1 MNHSSIKVTCRKCNL
16 EFSGVLDG
24 LFNVSEQYAAQC
36 PSCKTLNEFNGVGAF
51 YDNSIPDNAVQVM
64 YLRIINH

>member
-1 MNHSSIKVTCRKCNL
+1 MSQSSTKITCRKCNL
-16 EFSGVLDG
+16 EFVGVLDD
-24 LFNVSEQYAAQC
+24 LFDANEQYVGQC

-51 YDNSIPDNAVQVM
+51 YDSSIPENAVKVM